1 MEDFVYFEMAVPI
14 DKKRK
19 SSKAF
24 NGKLPCFNG
33 FVFSPIIDLSSGRIV
48 NWANGVSAN
57 ISEKVLGDG
66 KYYLLNRKKQRV
78 LEYADS
84 YVPNDYAAH
93 GGNGYGDYVF
103 LDIDSN
109 GNIANYKQPKF
120 NRGEWIEA
128 QTRVVHPLIYP
139 LAKARHVLIDMPLFK
154 LRQWIYEQSA
164 VIPVDSPTKQ
174 IQAPVPQ
181 PLVQSPVVNRQV
193 ICDEHPPHYKIE
205 AAMPSKSHAMALEFV
220 AGISPQGEPV
230 LVDFCK
236 TRHVLAAGTTGS
248 GKSVFIHSMLRQLIQ
263 KYPPSALKMVL
274 IDPKGTEFEFY
285 KHAKNVIGNIH
296 SDAEQASKAL
306 DDVIGIMD
314 DRNKLFA
321 SRGCRDVS
329 RFNSKF
335 PDEKVPLIL
344 VVIDEFADI
353 ILTDEF
359 DFELKVKRIAAKAR
373 SAGIYLFLATQRPD
387 SNVVTGIIKSNIP
400 ARICLKVTSAGNS
413 RIILDQT
420 GGELLKGNGDMLVSD
435 GMGLIRRAQGNYV
448 SDDEL
453 DEMAD
458 ILRRDCAKP

>member
-1 MEDFVYFEMAVPI
+1 MEDLAYFEMAIPI

-24 NGKLPCFNG
+24 DGKLPCFNG
-33 FVFSPIIDLSSGRIV
+33 FVFSPIIELSSGRVV
-48 NWANGVSAN
+48 NWVNGVSAN

-93 GGNGYGDYVF
+93 GGDGYGDYVF

-109 GNIANYKQPKF
+109 GNIANYKPPKF
-120 NRGEWIEA
+120 NRNEWVEA

-139 LAKARHVLIDMPLFK
+139 LAKAKHTLIDMPIFK

-164 VIPVDSPTKQ
+164 VMPVEQPIEK
-174 IQAPVPQ
+174 IQAPMQQ
-181 PLVQSPVVNRQV
+181 PLIQSPVVNRQV
-193 ICDEHPPHYKIE
+193 ICDEYPPQYKLE
-205 AAMPSKSHAMALEFV
+205 AAIPVKSPAMALEFV
-220 AGISPQGEPV
+220 AGTSPQGEPV
-230 LVDFCK
+230 CVDFCK

-263 KYPPSALKMVL
+263 KYPPSALKMFLV
-274 IDPKGTEFEFY
+274 DPKGSEFPFY
-285 KHAKNVIGNIH
+285 KYAKHLIGGIR

-314 DRNKLFA
+314 ERNKLFA
-321 SRGCRDVS
+321 SRGCRDIS

-335 PDEKVPLIL
+335 PNEKMPLIL

-359 DFELKVKRIAAKAR
+359 GFELKVKRIAAKAR

-387 SNVVTGIIKSNIP
+387 SNVVTGVIKSNIP

-413 RIILDQT
+413 RIILDQA
-420 GGELLKGNGDMLVSD
+420 GGEALKGNGDMLVSD
-435 GMGLIRRAQGNYV
+435 GMGLIRRAQGYYV

-453 DEMAD
+453 DAMAD
-458 ILRRDCAKP
+458 ILQRDAIKS